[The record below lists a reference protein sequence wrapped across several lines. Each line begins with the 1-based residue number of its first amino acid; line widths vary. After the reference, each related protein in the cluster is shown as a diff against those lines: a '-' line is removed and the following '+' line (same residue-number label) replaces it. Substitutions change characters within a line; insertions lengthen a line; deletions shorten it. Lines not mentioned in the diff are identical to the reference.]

1 VCTTDRRQNH
11 IAVLTRDW
19 LALLVMYVEEARSL
33 SQPALQRL
41 PVRSRLPEQSAQSP
55 EEAPKHP
62 LHELSHPT
70 HTDSVLDTMSP
81 VTARLVANW

>member
-1 VCTTDRRQNH
+1 
-11 IAVLTRDW
+11 
-19 LALLVMYVEEARSL
+19 MYVKEARSL

-41 PVRSRLPEQSAQSP
+41 PVWSRLPEQSAQSP